1 MTTAILG
8 GNLDVP
14 TIDGNRARVN
24 VPAGTQTGQQ
34 FRLRGKG
41 MSVLRSKAR
50 GDMYVQSEVE
60 TPVNLTKKQRELL
73 REFDKAGGGKSHS
86 PQAEGFFT
94 KVKELWE
101 DLKE

>member
-1 MTTAILG
+1 M
-8 GNLDVP
+8 
-14 TIDGNRARVN
+14 
-24 VPAGTQTGQQ
+24 
-34 FRLRGKG
+34 
-41 MSVLRSKAR
+41 
-50 GDMYVQSEVE
+50 QSEVE
-60 TPVNLTKKQRELL
+60 TPVILSKNQRELL